1 MILPVLFVYALTRLF
16 WWATSAAFLWETPMW
31 TEGAI
36 KTLLWVPPSLL
47 LAMFLRRVS
56 WRHALAELGLTT
68 LAWPGVRLAFAATL
82 PMVAIA
88 STSLG
93 FRFSVDTMLSVVILG
108 PFAEE
113 VLYRGFLFQQ
123 LWRRARWP
131 MWAAALGSALVFAIA
146 HHKDLDEVLALSL
159 LRNDLATPLLVI
171 GPPILAT
178 IAGGCLFAWLTWRWQ
193 SLWPAIALHS
203 AVNFWWDIAG
213 GGADPIIA
221 AASQGLALT
230 LVVALTL
237 RQTSGR
243 DVASPPAS
251 PPAH

>member
-1 MILPVLFVYALTRLF
+1 MILPVLFVYALTRVF
-16 WWATSAAFLWETPMW
+16 WWATSASFLWNTPMW
-31 TEGAI
+31 TEGAV
-36 KTLLWVPPSLL
+36 KALLWVPPSILL
-47 LAMFLRRVS
+47 VMLLRRVS
-56 WRHALAELGLTT
+56 WREAIAELGLTT
-68 LAWPGVRLAFAATL
+68 AGWPGVRLSVAATL

-93 FRFSVDTMLSVVILG
+93 FRVHVDSMLSVVILG

-131 MWAAALGSALVFAIA
+131 VWAAALGSALVFAIA

-159 LRNDLATPLLVI
+159 LRNDLTTPLLVI
-171 GPPILAT
+171 GPPILAGV
-178 IAGGCLFAWLTWRWQ
+178 AGGCLFAWLTWRWQ

-203 AVNFWWDIAG
+203 AINFWWDIAG

-243 DVASPPAS
+243 GVSSLPAS
-251 PPAH
+251 PPAR

>member
-1 MILPVLFVYALTRLF
+1 VILPVLFVYALTRVF
-16 WWATSAAFLWETPMW
+16 WWATSASFLWNTPLW
-31 TEGAI
+31 TEGAV
-36 KTLLWVPPSLL
+36 KTVLWVPPSLL
-47 LAMFLRRVS
+47 LVMLLRRVS
-56 WRHALAELGLTT
+56 WRDALAELGLTT
-68 LAWPGVRLAFAATL
+68 AAWPGVRLAVAATV

-88 STSLG
+88 TTSLG
-93 FRFSVDTMLSVVILG
+93 FRFHLDSQLSVVFLG

-146 HHKDLDEVLALSL
+146 HHKDLDEVLALGV
-159 LRNDLATPLLVI
+159 LRNDLATTLSVI

-193 SLWPAIALHS
+193 SLWPAIALH
-203 AVNFWWDIAG
+203 AAINFWWDISS
-213 GGADPIIA
+213 GGADPVIA

-230 LVVALTL
+230 LVVALTV
-237 RQTSGR
+237 RQTSDRGVSSR
-243 DVASPPAS
+243 PAS
-251 PPAH
+251 PPAR